1 MAAKTYDI
9 PDDCRYTESDEWVRI
24 DDDVAFIGITDYA
37 QSELSDIVYV
47 ELPSTGTQ
55 LEHGQGFGV
64 VESVKAV
71 GDLYAPLAGEVV
83 RVNKALEETPELVN
97 EDPYGRGWII
107 ALAIG
112 VMTVVG
118 LAAGLVPAWRAA
130 RIDPSVTL
138 RAE

>member
-107 ALAIG
+107 ALAPEDLDAFDEL
-112 VMTVVG
+112 MS
-118 LAAGLVPAWRAA
+118 PADYKAHIEA
-130 RIDPSVTL
+130 RQRS
-138 RAE
+138 

>member
-1 MAAKTYDI
+1 MAGKNYEI
-9 PDDCRYTESDEWVRI
+9 PDECRYTQSDEWVRI
-24 DDDVAFIGITDYA
+24 DADVAFIGITDYA

-47 ELPSTGTQ
+47 ELPDSGTQ
-55 LEHGQGFGV
+55 LELGQNFGV

-107 ALAIG
+107 ALAPEDLDAFDEL
-112 VMTVVG
+112 MS
-118 LAAGLVPAWRAA
+118 PADYKAHIEA
-130 RIDPSVTL
+130 RS
-138 RAE
+138 RS